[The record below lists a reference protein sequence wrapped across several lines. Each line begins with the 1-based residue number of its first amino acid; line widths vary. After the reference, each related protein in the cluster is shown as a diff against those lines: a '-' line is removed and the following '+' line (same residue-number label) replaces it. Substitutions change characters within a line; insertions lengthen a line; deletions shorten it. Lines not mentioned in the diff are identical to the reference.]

1 MGVFQMVPNYVKYQI
16 TMNLRFLS
24 ENIISTG
31 IYMFKVNNRNSR
43 TRCEICSKLT
53 IKTPERRQ
61 WNRTRQNRH
70 LHCHRHYKKFIFGSR
85 IFFWKNRLFM
95 SNTPQY
101 SSWAYLFLQT
111 NLVFLK
117 SGSHLPRK
125 IILITSLESSLK
137 MMKNS
142 FYFIL
147 KALFVL
153 KIFNFLSWLV
163 GDIGKTAWL
172 KR

>member
-1 MGVFQMVPNYVKYQI
+1 MGVFQIVPNYVKYQI

-85 IFFWKNRLFM
+85 IFFLKKQTIYVKHTSIFFLSLFISTNKSGVLKVGLSPSKKNYIDYFNGKLFK
-95 SNTPQY
+95 NDEKFF
-101 SSWAYLFLQT
+101 LFY
-111 NLVFLK
+111 LK
-117 SGSHLPRK
+117 S
-125 IILITSLESSLK
+125 
-137 MMKNS
+137 S
-142 FYFIL
+142 FR
-147 KALFVL
+147 
-153 KIFNFLSWLV
+153 SQ
-163 GDIGKTAWL
+163 DI
-172 KR
+172 